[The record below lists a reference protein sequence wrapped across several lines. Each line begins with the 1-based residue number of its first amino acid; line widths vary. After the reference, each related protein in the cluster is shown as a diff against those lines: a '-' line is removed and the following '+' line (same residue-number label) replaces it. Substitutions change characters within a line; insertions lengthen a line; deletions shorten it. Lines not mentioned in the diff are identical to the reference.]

1 MIDFFTVDG
10 MPWPRRLWDVGSILA
25 LEELWEAGF
34 WQARRVLSPA
44 ACDWQRNELRRVIG
58 PDVGLG
64 ERDLR
69 REITTLLNSPL
80 PDPSPARRRLAEL
93 IHHGRDGYVERWARA
108 AARPAADRPKPER
121 LARTVAAHLLDL
133 GYTPEHL
140 NGWISRLSRD
150 RATAPEVIESAAEL
164 ARSPARVFE
173 VLVALLDVPHRQLA
187 EQVDNWLAKGDVVAW
202 LKQRGHDISGLRV
215 GGGIRYH
222 VQARDPYAAA
232 DEARRLVDRMTARAS
247 FLRRSRDGIRPAE
260 SIWVDGHS
268 ELIPIAS
275 PARGA
280 DVLTLVHEGHL
291 YRVDGART
299 QIDDALELAASVN
312 RGALGPA
319 LAGAWAAVESLL
331 SEPDDP
337 QEEERSGKAVAA
349 DRLAAIIACS
359 WPRAELTALAHRHAP
374 SAPDALSH
382 QLATCTTNRE
392 RSRVVAAMLA
402 SGTGIPDVSGSHSR
416 TRHSDQAALERMTK
430 LLADPRRVLG
440 DVAAA
445 FRIALRRLYRAR
457 NIVLH
462 GGSMQGVALHA
473 ALRTATPLIGAGL
486 DRLAHA
492 MFTEELAPL
501 DLAARAELALQLVE
515 GETGLPITD
524 LLEPRHVPASSYSPT
539 RPSTTVCGPSRSS
552 ASPAT

>member
-1 MIDFFTVDG
+1 MTPTDRTNDYSRHVTARMIDFFTVDG

-25 LEELWEAGF
+25 LEELWESGF

-44 ACDWQRNELRRVIG
+44 ACDWQRNELRRIIG

-69 REITTLLNSPL
+69 REITTLLNGPI

-93 IHHGRDGYVERWARA
+93 IHHARDGYVERWARA
-108 AARPAADRPKPER
+108 AAKPETERPKPER

-133 GYTPEHL
+133 GYAPEHL
-140 NGWISRLSRD
+140 GGWISGLNRD
-150 RATAPEVIESAAEL
+150 RATAAEVIKSAAEL
-164 ARSPARVFE
+164 ARTPAHVVE
-173 VLVALLDVPHRQLA
+173 VLVVLLDVPRRELA
-187 EQVDNWLAKGDVVAW
+187 ERLDNWLDKREVIAW
-202 LKQRGHDISGLRV
+202 LKQREHDISGLRV
-215 GGGIRYH
+215 GGGMRYH
-222 VQARDPYAAA
+222 VRAQDPYAAA
-232 DEARRLVDRMTARAS
+232 DEARQLVDRMTARAS

-260 SIWVDGHS
+260 SIWVDGHPTP
-268 ELIPIAS
+268 IPIAS

-280 DVLTLVHEGHL
+280 DVLALVHEGHL
-291 YRVDGART
+291 YRVDGPRS

-331 SEPDDP
+331 SDPDDP

-359 WPRAELTALAHRHAP
+359 WPRAELTALAHRHCP
-374 SAPDALSH
+374 PVPDTLSDR
-382 QLATCTTNRE
+382 LSTCTTNRE
-392 RSRVVAAMLA
+392 RSRILATMLA
-402 SGTGIPDVSGSHSR
+402 SGDAIPDLSRSR
-416 TRHSDQAALERMTK
+416 TRHSDQAAIERMTK
-430 LLADPRRVLG
+430 LLADPRRELG
-440 DVAAA
+440 QVAGA

-462 GGSMQGVALHA
+462 GGSTQGVALRA
-473 ALRTATPLIGAGL
+473 ALRTATPLVGAGL

-492 MFTEELAPL
+492 MLTEGLAPL
-501 DLAARAELALQLVE
+501 DLAARAEVALNLVN

-524 LLEPRHVPASSYSPT
+524 LLEPRRPTDNHHPSP
-539 RPSTTVCGPSRSS
+539 
-552 ASPAT
+552 